1 MTDVTRRVADFAGL
15 DVPVIEVSSGAP
27 GPRLSVI
34 SGVHGCEY
42 ASIAGVRRW
51 VSGLAEDPGRLLRGS
66 VTVVPVVN
74 VPAFWAR
81 TPFVVPEDGKNLNR
95 CFPGSP
101 DGTLA
106 ERLAFAVFD
115 QVITGGDAVVDVHAG
130 DLVEALEP
138 FVMYDGGPAEDFA
151 RGLAAAYGI
160 RYVVPAGAGPG
171 QTVAGS
177 SSAASAGG
185 ASPRSPPRPAAP
197 AWSTEAG
204 GGGACSR
211 ARRRTPL
218 LEMSPDG
225 PAPTAP
231 VYLDSLSGRA
241 RRSPA
246 GRSLP
251 CGPVRRSRR
260 GRSSAR
266 CPLGRR
272 HCARDVR
279 RALRQLWS
287 VRDQFPGCGGGR
299 PAARPRRGVTRR
311 RIVRRGG
318 RCL

>member
-15 DVPVIEVSSGAP
+15 DVPVIEVSSDAP

-42 ASIAGVRRW
+42 ASMAGVRRW

-115 QVITGGDAVVDVHAG
+115 QVITGSDAVVDVHAG

-138 FVMYDGGPAEDFA
+138 FVMYDGGPAEAVA
-151 RGLAAAYGI
+151 RDLAAAYGI
-160 RYVVPAGAGPG
+160 RYVVRQAPGPG

-177 SSAASAGG
+177 SSAAAATAGI
-185 ASPRSPPRPAAP
+185 PAITA
-197 AWSTEAG
+197 EAG
-204 GGGACSR
+204 GCGLVTEAAVAAHVRGLDGVLR
-211 ARRRTPL
+211 Y

-225 PAPTAP
+225 RRRRRRSTWTAL
-231 VYLDSLSGRA
+231 YGRA
-241 RRSPA
+241 RRSRA
-246 GRSLP
+246 GGSLP
-251 CGPVRRSRR
+251 CGSVRRSRR

-266 CPLGRR
+266 YRPWTAAPCSRR
-272 HCARDVR
+272 
-279 RALRQLWS
+279 S
-287 VRDQFPGCGGGR
+287 PR
-299 PAARPRRGVTRR
+299 PPTA
-311 RIVRRGG
+311 
-318 RCL
+318 

>member
-15 DVPVIEVSSGAP
+15 DVPVIEVSSDAP

-51 VSGLAEDPGRLLRGS
+51 VSGLAEDPERLLRGS

-106 ERLAFAVFD
+106 ERLAFAVFG
-115 QVITGGDAVVDVHAG
+115 QVITGSDAVVDVHAG

-151 RGLAAAYGI
+151 RGLATAYGI
-160 RYVVPAGAGPG
+160 RYVVRQAPGPG

-177 SSAASAGG
+177 SSGAAAAAGI
-185 ASPRSPPRPAAP
+185 PAITA
-197 AWSTEAG
+197 EAG
-204 GGGACSR
+204 GCGLVTEAAVAAHVRGLDGVLR
-211 ARRRTPL
+211 Y

-225 PAPTAP
+225 PAPAAP
-231 VYLDSLSGRA
+231 VYLNSFIWPRTPVAGWWEPAVRTGEEVSAGQVLGTVSTVDGGTVLETFTAPVGGVILFVTS
-241 RRSPA
+241 SPA
-246 GRSLP
+246 VAADGLL
-251 CGPVRRSRR
+251 
-260 GRSSAR
+260 
-266 CPLGRR
+266 LG
-272 HCARDVR
+272 
-279 RALRQLWS
+279 L
-287 VRDQFPGCGGGR
+287 G
-299 PAARPRRGVTRR
+299 AA
-311 RIVRRGG
+311 
-318 RCL
+318 

>member
-15 DVPVIEVSSGAP
+15 DVPVIEVSSDTP

-51 VSGLAEDPGRLLRGS
+51 VSGLAEDPERLLRGS

-106 ERLAFAVFD
+106 ERLAFAVFG
-115 QVITGGDAVVDVHAG
+115 QVITGSDAVVDVHAG

-160 RYVVPAGAGPG
+160 RYVVRQAPGPG

-177 SSAASAGG
+177 SSAAAAAAGV
-185 ASPRSPPRPAAP
+185 PAITA
-197 AWSTEAG
+197 EAG
-204 GGGACSR
+204 GCGLVTEDAVAAHIRGLDGVLGC
-211 ARRRTPL
+211 
-218 LEMSPDG
+218 LEMSPDA
-225 PAPTAP
+225 PAPAPSAP
-231 VYLDSLSGRA
+231 VYLNRFIWPRTPAAGWWEPAVRA
-241 RRSPA
+241 GETVAAGQVLGTVSTLDGGTVLETVASPA
-246 GRSLP
+246 DGVVLF
-251 CGPVRRSRR
+251 VT
-260 GRSSAR
+260 SSPAVAADGLL
-266 CPLGRR
+266 LGLG
-272 HCARDVR
+272 A
-279 RALRQLWS
+279 
-287 VRDQFPGCGGGR
+287 
-299 PAARPRRGVTRR
+299 
-311 RIVRRGG
+311 
-318 RCL
+318 

>member
-15 DVPVIEVSSGAP
+15 DVPVIEVSGDAP

-42 ASIAGVRRW
+42 ASMAGVRRW

-115 QVITGGDAVVDVHAG
+115 QVITGSDAVVDVHAG

-138 FVMYDGGPAEDFA
+138 FVMYDGGPAEDVA

-160 RYVVPAGAGPG
+160 RYVVRQAPGPARRSPDRPARRRPRP
-171 QTVAGS
+171 AF
-177 SSAASAGG
+177 
-185 ASPRSPPRPAAP
+185 PRSPPRPAAA
-197 AWSTEAG
+197 AWSRRRRWRRTFAG
-204 GGGACSR
+204 STACSV
-211 ARRRTPL
+211 TW
-218 LEMSPDG
+218 
-225 PAPTAP
+225 
-231 VYLDSLSGRA
+231 
-241 RRSPA
+241 
-246 GRSLP
+246 
-251 CGPVRRSRR
+251 
-260 GRSSAR
+260 R
-266 CPLGRR
+266 CPLTAPALDGAGLPEQLHLAAHAGRGLVGA
-272 HCARDVR
+272 C
-279 RALRQLWS
+279 RADR
-287 VRDQFPGCGGGR
+287 
-299 PAARPRRGVTRR
+299 
-311 RIVRRGG
+311 
-318 RCL
+318 